1 MEWIP
6 AILAIGAL
14 IVVHEAGHYVVARL
28 CGMRVER
35 FSIGFGPAIAS
46 WRSKKTGTQFQL
58 APIPF
63 GGFVEI
69 KGMNILEEVDPSDA
83 TAYPNRPA
91 WQRFVTIF
99 AGPAT
104 NYLFAVVLAFVLFST
119 AGMLHE
125 DPTNHVTSVSKSY
138 PAEGVVKPGDE
149 FVAVDGKPITG
160 ALEDAVKAAG
170 EREAVYT
177 VLRDGQR
184 VDLKLTPKKD
194 EAGKLRLGVG
204 LRVDVRRE
212 EVGLGTAAKEAVVY
226 PVVLTKAIMVG
237 LYEWITGKQ
246 EGRVSSVVGITEEV
260 KKAIEAGWIAALLLL
275 MMLNVYLGLFNLFPL
290 PALDGGRLV
299 FLAYEMVTRRR
310 ANPKLEA
317 TVHMVGVLVLAVLL
331 VVVTVNDCRHLGS

>member
-14 IVVHEAGHYVVARL
+14 IVVHEAGHYMVARL

-46 WRSKKTGTQFQL
+46 WRSPKTGTQFQI

-69 KGMNILEEVDPSDA
+69 KGMNILEEVDPTDA
-83 TAYPNRPA
+83 SAYPNRPA

-104 NYLFAVVLAFVLFST
+104 NYLFAIVLAFALFST
-119 AGMLHE
+119 AGLRHVE
-125 DPTNHVTSVSKSY
+125 NTLHVTGIRAGY
-138 PAEGVVKPGDE
+138 PAEGVLKQGDT
-149 FVAVDGKPITG
+149 FVAIDGKPIVG
-160 ALEDAVKAAG
+160 SLSDAVAKTEG
-170 EREAVYT
+170 REATFT
-177 VLRDGQR
+177 VMRDGKPLDVR
-184 VDLKLTPKKD
+184 LAPKRA
-194 EAGKLRLGVG
+194 ENGTLLLGVE
-204 LRVDVRRE
+204 LRVDVVRE
-212 EVGLGTAAKEAVVY
+212 SVGVGTAAKEAFVY
-226 PVVLTKAIMVG
+226 PVRQTKEILTG
-237 LYEWITGKQ
+237 LYEWIAGKQ
-246 EGRVSSVVGITEEV
+246 EGRVSSVVGITKEV
-260 KKAIEAGWIAALLLL
+260 KNAIEEGWVSALALL
-275 MMLNVYLGLFNLFPL
+275 MILNVYLGLFNLFPL

-299 FLAYEMVTRRR
+299 FLGYELVTRRR

-331 VVVTVNDCRHLGS
+331 VVVTVNDVRNL